1 MEFYRSVDIVFCID
15 ASAAM
20 APILE
25 EVKRS
30 VIRICEDIQGASLGF
45 GANIDQFRVRTIVFR
60 DYEDPS
66 NPAEHMA
73 ESDFFYLPEDRA
85 NFEEILDGID
95 ARGGGDGGKNGLE
108 ALYLA
113 MRSDFV
119 QYTPRDRQI
128 IVLFTNSDALPLL
141 KRSSAPDYP
150 SGIPD
155 EAGLAAIWLGSSNDP
170 DIKLL
175 PRLERMI
182 IFAPPGTHYEEFA
195 SIFPSVIFQPLD
207 ADGLGSVDFSA
218 LSRAVL
224 LANC

>member
-20 APILE
+20 VPILG

-30 VIRICEDIQGASLGF
+30 VIRICEDIQDASLGF
-45 GANIDQFRVRTIVFR
+45 GANIDRFRVRTIVFR
-60 DYEDPS
+60 GYEDPS
-66 NPAEHMA
+66 NPTEHMA
-73 ESDFFYLPEDRA
+73 ESDFFELPEDQEY
-85 NFEEILDGID
+85 FEENLDGID

-113 MRSDFV
+113 MRSDFIA
-119 QYTPRDRQI
+119 QTPRDRQI

-150 SGIPD
+150 SGVPD
-155 EAGLAAIWLGSSNDP
+155 EAGLTAIWLGSSDGP

-195 SIFPSVIFQPLD
+195 SILPSVIFRPLD

-224 LANC
+224 LTNC